1 MGVDFGS
8 PDKILVA
15 YEQDEQPENLIEH
28 PMSINMKENLKKFLS
43 QNSNKLLVSVK
54 MLAINVLF
62 LYDNNQEEADIIEYR
77 RGNVR

>member
-15 YEQDEQPENLIEH
+15 YEQDEQLENLIEH
-28 PMSINMKENLKKFLS
+28 SMSINMKENLKKFLS
-43 QNSNKLLVSVK
+43 QNPNELLVSVK